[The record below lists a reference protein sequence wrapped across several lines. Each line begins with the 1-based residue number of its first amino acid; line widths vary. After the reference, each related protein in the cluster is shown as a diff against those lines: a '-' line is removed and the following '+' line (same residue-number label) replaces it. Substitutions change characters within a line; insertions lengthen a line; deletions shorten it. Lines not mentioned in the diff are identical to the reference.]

1 MNEFYEFYEI
11 MNSFKSLRT
20 KYREIPIFPLVEISS
35 LQKRIFL
42 QNSCEITFKIPSQT
56 SQSMLKDIF

>member
-20 KYREIPIFPLVEISS
+20 KYREILIFPLVEISS

-42 QNSCEITFKIPSQT
+42 QNSYEITFKIPSLT